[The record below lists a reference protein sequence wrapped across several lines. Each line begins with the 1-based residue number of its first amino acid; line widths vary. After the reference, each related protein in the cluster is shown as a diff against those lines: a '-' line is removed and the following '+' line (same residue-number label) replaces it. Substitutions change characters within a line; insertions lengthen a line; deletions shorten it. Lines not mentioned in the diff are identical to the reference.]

1 MTHSARP
8 EYGTLPAQP
17 GRVRIETLNSEPMSK
32 KPKPRPATI
41 LSEVPDL
48 DTPGGR
54 VHRARQAMDLTTA
67 QLARRVGV
75 ITATATSWEMN
86 RSEPRANRLAMLAGV
101 LNVSPTWLI
110 FGLGE
115 SPTDETLQSELMLL
129 KSDMARARRVHE
141 ELGKVI
147 WLLEVHI
154 ARLKP

>member
-1 MTHSARP
+1 MVENQTP
-8 EYGTLPAQP
+8 KD
-17 GRVRIETLNSEPMSK
+17 NSVPK
-32 KPKPRPATI
+32 KPKPRPLTI

-48 DTPGGR
+48 DTIGGR
-54 VHRARQAMDLTTA
+54 ILRARQTQDLTAA
-67 QLARRVGV
+67 QMARRVGV
-75 ITATATSWEMN
+75 TTATATSWESN
-86 RSEPRANRLAMLAGV
+86 RSEPRANRMAMLAGV

-115 SPTDETLQSELMLL
+115 SPTDETLQSELALL

-147 WLLEVHI
+147 GALEVHI

>member
-1 MTHSARP
+1 MVENQTP
-8 EYGTLPAQP
+8 KD
-17 GRVRIETLNSEPMSK
+17 NSVPK
-32 KPKPRPATI
+32 KPKPRPLTI

-48 DTPGGR
+48 DTIGGR
-54 VHRARQAMDLTTA
+54 ILRARQAQDLTAA
-67 QLARRVGV
+67 QMARRVGV
-75 ITATATSWEMN
+75 TTATATSWESN
-86 RSEPRANRLAMLAGV
+86 RSEPRANRMAMLAGV

-115 SPTDETLQSELMLL
+115 SPTDETLQSELALL

-147 WLLEVHI
+147 GALEVHI

>member
-1 MTHSARP
+1 VT
-8 EYGTLPAQP
+8 
-17 GRVRIETLNSEPMSK
+17 IELAKEDSVPK
-32 KPKPRPATI
+32 KPKPRPVTI

-48 DTPGGR
+48 GTIGGR
-54 VHRARQAMDLTTA
+54 IHRARQALDLTTA

-75 ITATATSWEMN
+75 TTATATSWETN
-86 RSEPRANRLAMLAGV
+86 RSQPRANRMAMLAGV

-115 SPTDETLQSELMLL
+115 SPTDETLQSELALL
-129 KSDMARARRVHE
+129 KSDLARARRVHE

-147 WLLEVHI
+147 GSLGVHI